1 VEPRVQETTHNDG
14 EVSIDISGNPITNDY
29 ATIDTIQRRHQ
40 AGDYSG
46 WTGMGDGILKAREL
60 LVGRANDPDDIG
72 YSRFGARPTMLIM
85 TDGQTNQGPSGWS
98 LPGNFSWSDWADYDG
113 DCGGRLHHLGL
124 EKTVFLLGSNP
135 GYRAWHQAAH
145 NILLARSAS
154 KWVGA

>member
-1 VEPRVQETTHNDG
+1 VEPRVQEKSHNDG

-60 LVGRANDPDDIG
+60 LVGMVNDPDDPDDIG

-85 TDGQTNQGPSGWS
+85 RPTVKPTKDHPVGACLATLAGRTGPIMMATAAADYTT
-98 LPGNFSWSDWADYDG
+98 SDWKKQYSFWEATQAIE
-113 DCGGRLHHLGL
+113 LGI
-124 EKTVFLLGSNP
+124 KLLTTS
-135 GYRAWHQAAH
+135 Y
-145 NILLARSAS
+145 
-154 KWVGA
+154 

>member
-14 EVSIDISGNPITNDY
+14 EVFIDISGNPITNDY

-60 LVGRANDPDDIG
+60 LVGMANDPDDPDDIG

-113 DCGGRLHHLGL
+113 DGVTDYTTSDWKKQYSFWEATQAIELGIKLH
-124 EKTVFLLGSNP
+124 TTS
-135 GYRAWHQAAH
+135 Y
-145 NILLARSAS
+145 
-154 KWVGA
+154 